1 MRGFVAAVGAALA
14 LLAPA
19 AAWAQD
25 SQDGQP
31 GLGEPRD
38 GFEHLTDGRPR
49 ADIGEALERGK
60 FDDAVGRMFAA
71 ADTDHDGSA
80 TLAELRGVIAA
91 RKDSA
96 IRERFAAIDSN
107 RDRALSY
114 AEFSQWQAGLGS
126 LALSDERA
134 AAAATEMVAE
144 DIRPERV
151 RGRGSD
157 IVADLVEPLGA
168 TVLVA
173 ANADHDAGTSLAELL
188 AYEGKRFDA
197 ADANRDGWVVA
208 DELRN
213 GQRRTRPGG

>member
-1 MRGFVAAVGAALA
+1 MRAIVAAVGGVLA
-14 LLAPA
+14 LLVSPV
-19 AAWAQD
+19 AWA
-25 SQDGQP
+25 QDGQP

-38 GFEHLTDGRPR
+38 GFEHLTDGAPR

-71 ADTDHDGSA
+71 ADTDRDGSA
-80 TLAELRGVIAA
+80 TLTELRGVIAA
-91 RKDSA
+91 RKDTA
-96 IRERFAAIDSN
+96 IRERFAAIDTN

-144 DIRPERV
+144 DIRPARV
-151 RGRGSD
+151 RGRGGD

-188 AYEGKRFDA
+188 AYEGKRFEA

-208 DELRN
+208 DELRA
-213 GQRRTRPGG
+213 GPSRARP

>member
-1 MRGFVAAVGAALA
+1 MRGIVAVVGAALS

-19 AAWAQD
+19 AVWAQD
-25 SQDGQP
+25 GQDGQP

-38 GFEHLTDGRPR
+38 GFEHLTEGTPR

-71 ADTDHDGSA
+71 ADTDRDGSA

-91 RKDSA
+91 RKDTA
-96 IRERFAAIDSN
+96 IRERFAAIDTN

-126 LALSDERA
+126 LALSDERS
-134 AAAATEMVAE
+134 AAAATERVAE

-208 DELRN
+208 DEVRS
-213 GQRRTRPGG
+213 GRPRARPGG